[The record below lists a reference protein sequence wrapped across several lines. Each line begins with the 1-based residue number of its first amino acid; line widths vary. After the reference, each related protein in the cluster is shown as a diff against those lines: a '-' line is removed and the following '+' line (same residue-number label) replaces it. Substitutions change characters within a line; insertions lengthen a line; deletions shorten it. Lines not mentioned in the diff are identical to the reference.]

1 MLSDEQALIF
11 QTAERL
17 GQRVGREYWLRCAR
31 EGRDASRVWEEML
44 KAGLTGVGVNPSAGG
59 VGYGLLEAALVQEGL
74 AKAGIPLLQFLTTHL
89 SREILVRYGSREQ
102 VNRYVEP
109 TCKEGRRISFAL
121 TEPAAGSNTWRIS
134 TFARRKSDGYVLN
147 GQKTYITGARESDY
161 MLVVARTRK
170 YEEVENK
177 SKGLSLFILETKTS
191 GISFEPLNIQLH
203 SPETQYTVY
212 FEDVELGAESLVGV
226 DGEGATY
233 LFDGLNVERV
243 LIAACSIGL
252 GEHVLRKAA
261 EYAKQRVVFDKPI
274 GSYQGIQFRMAK
286 AYIHL
291 EAARQLNYEAA
302 RTYDAGRHAGALAN
316 MAKFAAAEAGLEAF
330 EIALQA
336 FGGSGFDLDTDII
349 TFYPVIRLFTT
360 APVTNEL
367 VLSYVG
373 RHVLGLPKSY

>member
-1 MLSDEQALIF
+1 
-11 QTAERL
+11 
-17 GQRVGREYWLRCAR
+17 
-31 EGRDASRVWEEML
+31 L
-44 KAGLTGVGVNPSAGG
+44 KAGLTGVGINTSAGG
-59 VGYGLLEAALVQEGL
+59 AGYGLLEAVLVQEGL

-89 SREILVRYGSREQ
+89 SREIIVKYGSRDQ
-102 VNRYVEP
+102 VKRYVET
-109 TCKEGRRISFAL
+109 TCKEARRISFAL
-121 TEPAAGSNTWRIS
+121 TEPAAGSNTWRTS
-134 TFARRKSDGYVLN
+134 TFARRKGGGYVLN

-170 YEEVENK
+170 YEEVEDK
-177 SKGLSLFILETKTS
+177 SKGLSLFIFETKTS

-212 FEDVELGAESLVGV
+212 FEDVELGEENLVGAE
-226 DGEGATY
+226 GEGASY

-243 LIAACSIGL
+243 LIAACATGL
-252 GEHVLRKAA
+252 GEYVLRRSA
-261 EYAKQRVVFDKPI
+261 EYAKQRVVFDRPI

-286 AYIHL
+286 AYTHL

-302 RTYDAGRHAGALAN
+302 RTYDAGKPAAALAN